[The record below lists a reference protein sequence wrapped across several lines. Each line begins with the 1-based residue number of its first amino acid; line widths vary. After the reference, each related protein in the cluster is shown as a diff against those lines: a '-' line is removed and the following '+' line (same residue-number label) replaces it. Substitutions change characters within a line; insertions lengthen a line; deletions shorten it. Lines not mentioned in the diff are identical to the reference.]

1 MVRGAA
7 GLKPQRPPTVGNINK
22 QKSWVEIG
30 GSGYKSMAKIATLHD
45 NNSYITPPLG
55 SPVWGQYSIGLG
67 YCVLGCLPYQVPR
80 GPRDGGAHISGVRN
94 LLLHVTRS
102 EEKPIGSITV
112 HKYIPQ
118 NRLSSTYKKLNL
130 QNHRD

>member
-22 QKSWVEIG
+22 QKSRVEIG

-55 SPVWGQYSIGLG
+55 SPVRGKYSKGQG
-67 YCVLGCLPYQVPR
+67 YCVRGFLPFQVPR
-80 GPRDGGAHISGVRN
+80 GPRDGGVHISWVRN
-94 LLLHVTRS
+94 LLLYVTRS
-102 EEKPIGSITV
+102 EEKPIGSNSVRFLHESVVVYSYVLV
-112 HKYIPQ
+112 HQI
-118 NRLSSTYKKLNL
+118 
-130 QNHRD
+130 

>member
-1 MVRGAA
+1 M
-7 GLKPQRPPTVGNINK
+7 GLKTQRPPIVGHINM
-22 QKSWVEIG
+22 QKCLAEIG
-30 GSGYKSMAKIATLHD
+30 GSGYKSMAKNAISCD
-45 NNSYITPPLG
+45 NKSYITPTPEPL
-55 SPVWGQYSIGLG
+55 VRGQYSIGLG